1 MQLQRWLTIVTS
13 FLETLLFAGLV
24 FGWPSLQFVLER
36 EGYFNNLC
44 RNNLN
49 IDDANISSIN
59 ASTTNSLSC
68 QDAQA
73 SFNLIFTLSSTL
85 PFLFFFCGDT
95 YRTALAIGYIDP

>member
-1 MQLQRWLTIVTS
+1 MQFQRWLTIVTS

-36 EGYFNNLC
+36 EGYFSNLC
-44 RNNLN
+44 HNNLN
-49 IDDANISSIN
+49 LNDVNISSMN

-68 QDAQA
+68 QDARA

-85 PFLFFFCGDT
+85 PFLLSFLLGY
-95 YRTALAIGYIDP
+95 YRTALAIGY